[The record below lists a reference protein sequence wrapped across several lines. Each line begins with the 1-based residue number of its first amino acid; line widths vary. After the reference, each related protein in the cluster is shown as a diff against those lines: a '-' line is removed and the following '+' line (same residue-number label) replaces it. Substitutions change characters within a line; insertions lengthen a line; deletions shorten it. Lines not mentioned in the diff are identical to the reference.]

1 MLTLGA
7 IHFVTGSAWLL
18 AFEVCLCACVCLAR
32 GREAC
37 EKIMMFQRG
46 VTLKIKD

>member
-7 IHFVTGSAWLL
+7 IHFVTGSAGLL
-18 AFEVCLCACVCLAR
+18 AFGFCVCACVCLAR
-32 GREAC
+32 GREVC
-37 EKIMMFQRG
+37 EKIMMFQRR